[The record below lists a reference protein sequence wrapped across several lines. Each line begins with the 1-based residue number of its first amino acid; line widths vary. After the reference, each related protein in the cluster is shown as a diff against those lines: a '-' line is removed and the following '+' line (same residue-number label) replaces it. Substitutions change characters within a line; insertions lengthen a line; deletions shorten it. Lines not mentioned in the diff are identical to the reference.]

1 MLTPGGACGGR
12 RLPPAAPKVD
22 EDLAAGEG
30 GVVDDPV
37 LVEEDNAFEGEVEE
51 TVRLDFEVTGAGD
64 RGD

>member
-1 MLTPGGACGGR
+1 MLTPGGAWGGR
-12 RLPPAAPKVD
+12 RLPPAAPKVH

-37 LVEEDNAFEGEVEE
+37 FVEEDAFEGEVEE
-51 TVRLDFEVTGAGD
+51 TVRLDFEVAGAGD